1 MGLLQG
7 TLYLGAGTGAG
18 MIGVLL
24 SARREAENGWNPL
37 YMLEAVSYSDAF
49 LAATA
54 AVLVAMGAA
63 FGLRE
68 RREAEA

>member
-1 MGLLQG
+1 
-7 TLYLGAGTGAG
+7 